1 MPILAA
7 PLVIPF
13 AKAVPALAGI
23 IGGIGMAALSNKVN
37 EYIQDNPE
45 ESMKILSTII
55 PGVGIGEIFMKKGKD
70 EEVEEEVS
78 IEDMDPRDLTRE
90 EKAKEMK
97 RRFKEGTGSKRE
109 IGRKGYE
116 EVIQPGEDRTL
127 EEADERYEGGIDDAP
142 KPKFD
147 YEKFF
152 KRRRRADGG
161 AIGIEVLFEEKK
173 PRKNFF
179 MGGPA
184 LEGQALNI
192 YNSMNSYGFTDQ
204 QIADALQGQGLYTPS
219 GSSTP
224 ETTTPN
230 IIGSQINQGGG
241 GGDGPPPGPTFNRN
255 DLLGT
260 TDYFPNPPL
269 GHSLKMGLG
278 SIVDFIKSGGIIGNT
293 IRSFAKRFQKPR
305 VELVNKINFDAVV
318 REQERQKEVARQAA
332 AEAAQQRDAA
342 IASGLDAAIRE
353 GRDTS
358 GFDRPDS
365 GAYAE
370 GAGMGVGGGYASD
383 FGFKKGGLATMFT
396 RKR

>member
-1 MPILAA
+1 MILAA

-127 EEADERYEGGIDDAP
+127 EEAGERYEGGIEDAP

-147 YEKFF
+147 YKKFI
-152 KRRRRADGG
+152 RRRRADGG

-173 PRKNFF
+173 TKTRVIY
-179 MGGPA
+179 GRTGIRGP
-184 LEGQALNI
+184 
-192 YNSMNSYGFTDQ
+192 
-204 QIADALQGQGLYTPS
+204 
-219 GSSTP
+219 
-224 ETTTPN
+224 
-230 IIGSQINQGGG
+230 
-241 GGDGPPPGPTFNRN
+241 
-255 DLLGT
+255 
-260 TDYFPNPPL
+260 
-269 GHSLKMGLG
+269 
-278 SIVDFIKSGGIIGNT
+278 SIKY
-293 IRSFAKRFQKPR
+293 
-305 VELVNKINFDAVV
+305 L
-318 REQERQKEVARQAA
+318 
-332 AEAAQQRDAA
+332 
-342 IASGLDAAIRE
+342 
-353 GRDTS
+353 
-358 GFDRPDS
+358 
-365 GAYAE
+365 
-370 GAGMGVGGGYASD
+370 
-383 FGFKKGGLATMFT
+383 
-396 RKR
+396 

>member
-1 MPILAA
+1 MSAENISYGLKRFDPKDLSN
-7 PLVIPF
+7 F
-13 AKAVPALAGI
+13 ATPQAYGPALA
-23 IGGIGMAALSNKVN
+23 
-37 EYIQDNPE
+37 
-45 ESMKILSTII
+45 
-55 PGVGIGEIFMKKGKD
+55 
-70 EEVEEEVS
+70 
-78 IEDMDPRDLTRE
+78 
-90 EKAKEMK
+90 
-97 RRFKEGTGSKRE
+97 
-109 IGRKGYE
+109 
-116 EVIQPGEDRTL
+116 
-127 EEADERYEGGIDDAP
+127 
-142 KPKFD
+142 
-147 YEKFF
+147 
-152 KRRRRADGG
+152 DGG
-161 AIGIEVLFEEKK
+161 RVGL
-173 PRKNFF
+173 F
-179 MGGPA
+179 MGGDP
-184 LEGQALNI
+184 LTGQALSI
-192 YNSMNSYGFTDQ
+192 YESMNAYGFSDQ
-204 QIADALQGQGLYTPS
+204 EIANALEGQGLYTPS

-224 ETTTPN
+224 ETTAPN

-293 IRSFAKRFQKPR
+293 IKSFAKRFQKPR

-383 FGFKKGGLATMFT
+383 FGYDFKDGGLATMFT
-396 RKR
+396 RRR